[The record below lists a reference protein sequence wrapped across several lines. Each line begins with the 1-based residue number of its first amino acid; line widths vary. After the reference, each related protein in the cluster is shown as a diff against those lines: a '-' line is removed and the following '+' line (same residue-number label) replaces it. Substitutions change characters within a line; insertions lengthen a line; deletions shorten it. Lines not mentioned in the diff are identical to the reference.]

1 MLTLAEGLCQVWCLA
16 RQLTCTSGARAGLLS
31 LGTPPGDL
39 LLQQLQQ
46 LMHMQGPEFAYLAC
60 MITVNSLTEE

>member
-1 MLTLAEGLCQVWCLA
+1 
-16 RQLTCTSGARAGLLS
+16 LLS